1 MTDPCA
7 AATVQIDA
15 RPGVVY
21 GLITDLPTPATL
33 AEEAVAIQWRKGD
46 AVRQGAV
53 FIGHNTSG
61 SRATGVPDWVA
72 ANTKHIQLTLQRLKN
87 ALRPGNGRPMELP

>member
-7 AATVQIDA
+7 AATVQTDA
-15 RPGVVY
+15 RPVLVD

-33 AEEAVAIQWRKGD
+33 AEEAVAMGWRKGD
-46 AVRQGAV
+46 AARQGAV
-53 FIGHNTSG
+53 FIGHNARA

-72 ANTKHIQLTLQRLKN
+72 ANTKHIQLTLQRLKKR
-87 ALRPGNGRPMELP
+87 AEAG